1 MLNLDKWTVLFQIIN
16 FLILAGAL
24 YYLLF
29 KPVMRGMREQAE
41 KKRRAEEELEQN
53 RFEIARAR
61 NELDARL
68 ASTDDEIKR
77 LIINAQEEAEGL
89 RQSLLEAAEQEAER
103 ILAEAHSDAE
113 RIQEQLVAD
122 FRDDLLDTITTVSA
136 QVIGRVTPQ
145 VSHDAMVQQLSDRI
159 WEMGRS
165 EMQRVEGFRQ
175 ALGTRVPTAFV
186 TSARALTTEQQAL
199 LVRTFAALADRQV
212 NIDVKVSADLAAGL
226 RVRLGDLII
235 DNSVAGQ
242 LHELRD
248 SVAGT
253 LKKQMQRGTST
264 E

>member
-16 FLILAGAL
+16 FLILTGAL
-24 YYLLF
+24 YFLLF

-41 KKRRAEEELEQN
+41 KKKNAEQELEEN
-53 RFEIARAR
+53 RSEIGRAR
-61 NELDARL
+61 SELAARL
-68 ASTDDEIKR
+68 ASTEDEAKR
-77 LIINAQEEAEGL
+77 LITNAQEEAEAL

-103 ILAEAHSDAE
+103 LLAEAHSDAE

-122 FRDDLLDTITTVSA
+122 FQDDLLDTITAVSR
-136 QVIGRVTPQ
+136 QVIGRITPQ
-145 VSHDAMVQQLSDRI
+145 ASHDTMVQQLSDRI

-165 EMQRVEGFRQ
+165 EMQRVDEFRR

-186 TSARALTTEQQAL
+186 TSARPINTEQQAL
-199 LVRTFAALADRQV
+199 LIRTFAALADRQV
-212 NIDVKVSADLAAGL
+212 NIDVKVNTELSAGL

-242 LHELRD
+242 LEELRD
-248 SVAGT
+248 GVAET
-253 LKKQMQRGTST
+253 LNKQLRRGADS